1 MNRMAST
8 NAKNQEKF
16 FNVYS
21 NLPLG
26 ARDEIILV
34 LPEKGPITWKVAYFE
49 IKNNSTTGEEIFKKL
64 EELRFI

>member
-1 MNRMAST
+1 MDN
-8 NAKNQEKF
+8 KNQDKF
-16 FNVYS
+16 FNVYA

-49 IKNNSTTGEEIFKKL
+49 IKNNSKTGEEILKKIS
-64 EELRFI
+64 ELKFI